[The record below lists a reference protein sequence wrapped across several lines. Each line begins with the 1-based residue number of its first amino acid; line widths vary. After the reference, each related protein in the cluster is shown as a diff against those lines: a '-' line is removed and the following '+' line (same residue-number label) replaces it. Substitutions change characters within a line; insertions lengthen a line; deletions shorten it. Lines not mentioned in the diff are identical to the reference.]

1 MIGRC
6 SNTSRTL
13 LFQEADGSGVS
24 QTDISSCKSVLSF
37 KQRFYTRPSLRYT
50 LRWMH
55 LCFLCLAILIRC
67 CFTHFVDQEAVNM
80 WSLDL
85 RSQLLYILHLVTCVC
100 VRLLFVLIQSFW
112 PFVFEE
118 GSPASQGRPQ
128 GCHGDK
134 RSDFLNSWPIP
145 RYISRAG
152 NLDLGSK
159 LEWKKG
165 RKANTILLKWVYQ
178 SRENLQKPCL
188 NKEEGHWRNKRAIW
202 INSLSL
208 KVSIYCS

>member
-1 MIGRC
+1 
-6 SNTSRTL
+6 
-13 LFQEADGSGVS
+13 
-24 QTDISSCKSVLSF
+24 
-37 KQRFYTRPSLRYT
+37 
-50 LRWMH
+50 MH
-55 LCFLCLAILIRC
+55 LCFPCLAILIRC
-67 CFTHFVDQEAVNM
+67 CPTDFVVQEAVNM

-85 RSQLLYILHLVTCVC
+85 HSQLLHILHFVTCVC
-100 VRLLFVLIQSFW
+100 VRVCVLVRLLFVLIQSYW

-145 RYISRAG
+145 RYISGAG

-178 SRENLQKPCL
+178 SHENLQKPCL

-202 INSLSL
+202 INSPSL
-208 KVSIYCS
+208 KVSIYSS